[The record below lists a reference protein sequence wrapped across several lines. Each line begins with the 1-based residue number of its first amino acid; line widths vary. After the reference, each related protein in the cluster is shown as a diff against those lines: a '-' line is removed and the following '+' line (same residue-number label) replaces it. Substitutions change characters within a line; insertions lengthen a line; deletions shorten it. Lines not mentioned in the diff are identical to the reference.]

1 MRMRKF
7 LVGICSLVML
17 SGGMLNAFAAAPP
30 DWSQMPKN
38 FDFYRGDLSEN
49 YVVDVTDIVI
59 MQKYLSGKLKF
70 SERYFQIADMNQD
83 DAVNIYDFI
92 LLKKAVLSGEWD
104 TALKESESDNFIT
117 PSITPVL
124 HNLAS
129 QGTGNLVIFYVD
141 FPECQHEFIPDTEQL
156 NQIAFGEQDASNPN
170 YPFESLN
177 AFFERSSKGA
187 MHLTGQSFYYI
198 AKNEMSYYEYDKDAL
213 AAECYAAFDE
223 EIDFSQFDGDGDG
236 KIDATLINVPMSDG
250 GDEWNGPWWS
260 KSGSSGYEEF
270 VADGMKIGHLITGN
284 TQLTSI
290 EEYNMF
296 NATYQHEVAH
306 CFGLPDYYLYYSED
320 YNGFHGEEETAA
332 LELMDDSVR
341 DLCCFSKLQLGWY
354 KENQVSVYDQ
364 NQGGEQVF
372 TLNNAQTEDGNC
384 LILPCGELDYYG
396 EYLILEYIT
405 PEGNNL
411 NSVYPWMTVGN
422 GIRAY
427 HVKADLYD
435 NGWWTWYKYASG
447 SEFKNYND
455 DGIRLI
461 RLVNDAEGG
470 YVFIT
475 GDVLDGNISGW
486 HWYAEDESESA
497 ETGYTVTVGELK
509 DGAYTITVNKQ

>member
-1 MRMRKF
+1 
-7 LVGICSLVML
+7 
-17 SGGMLNAFAAAPP
+17 
-30 DWSQMPKN
+30 
-38 FDFYRGDLSEN
+38 
-49 YVVDVTDIVI
+49 
-59 MQKYLSGKLKF
+59 MQKYLMGNLKF
-70 SERYFQIADMNQD
+70 TERNFQIADMNQD
-83 DAVNIYDFI
+83 ELVNIYDFI
-92 LLKKAVLSGEWD
+92 LLKRAVLSGEW
-104 TALKESESDNFIT
+104 TTVVSEPEEIPQPTENFIT
-117 PSITPVL
+117 PPIQEVN
-124 HNLAS
+124 HNLPS
-129 QGTGNLVIFYVD
+129 QGTGNVIVFYID
-141 FPECQHEFIPDTEQL
+141 FPDVQYDYEPTVEQL
-156 NQIAFGEQDASNPN
+156 NQMSFGEEDASNPN
-170 YPFESLN
+170 YPFESMK
-177 AFFERSSKGA
+177 AFYERSSKGI
-187 MHLTGQSFYYI
+187 MHLNGQAFRYT
-198 AKNEMSYYEYDKDAL
+198 AKNNMSYYANNKDVL
-213 AAECYAAFDE
+213 AKECYAAFDDQ
-223 EIDFSQFDGDGDG
+223 IDFSQFDGDNDGD
-236 KIDATLINVPMSDG
+236 IDVTLLSVPNVEG
-250 GDEWNGPWWS
+250 GDEWNNPWWPMA
-260 KSGSSGYEEF
+260 GEAGYTET
-270 VADGMKIGHLITGN
+270 VADGMKMGHLITGN
-284 TQLTSI
+284 AQVASAEDYSLFTSS
-290 EEYNMF
+290 
-296 NATYQHEVAH
+296 YQHEVAH

-411 NSVYPWMTVGN
+411 NSVYPWLTVGN

-435 NGWWTWYKYASG
+435 NGWWTCYKYASG